1 MKAIFV
7 RSPYSIVVDFATQVE
22 TKLELYLWNKPNSS
36 PITPTYT
43 FSMPIPSTTQR
54 TAYYNVANEC
64 QEFIDNINP
73 TYTDGSQLEQN
84 SMWSYAKVITSYR
97 TVAGGSWTQY
107 SNETFICLYGYSEYA
122 QGVNYS
128 LTQEITMLNSNVS
141 TQNIPQSVGLRFT
154 VDTNITRIDSTLITA
169 DRFSTVIDYS
179 STLDPYVNVVIQ
191 QASGVTYAIVYQN
204 NFKTVTIPI
213 TTVGTETLIKIPL
226 EPTSYIYTDPYT
238 VSLQR
243 NSVFVTTNV
252 FSRLITPICEPKYTP
267 LLCSFINKLGG
278 WENLWLMKLSENSV
292 TSKGTDYNISPSTF
306 NYNIYKG
313 QSKSFNRN
321 GKKSTKT
328 NTGWVDETTGVLITE
343 LLMSETILLNNEPVM
358 LKGESQI
365 IKQWVKDKNINYT
378 LDFESKNNLINNVV

>member
-7 RSPYSIVVDFATQVE
+7 RSPYSIVVDYATQVE
-22 TKLELYLWNKPNSS
+22 TKLELYLWNKPNVS
-36 PITPTYT
+36 PVTPTYT
-43 FSMPIPSTTQR
+43 FSQSIPSVTQR
-54 TAYYNVANEC
+54 TAIYNIANEC
-64 QEFIDNINP
+64 QEFIENINP
-73 TYTDGSQLEQN
+73 IYIDGSQLEQN
-84 SMWSYAKVITSYR
+84 SMWAYAKAISSYR

-107 SNETFICLYGYSEYA
+107 STETFICLYGYSEYQ

-128 LTQEITMLNSNVS
+128 LTQEVTMLNSLVS
-141 TQNIPQSVGLRFT
+141 TQNIPQAVGLRFT
-154 VDTNITRIDSTLITA
+154 VDTTGTRADSTLITA

-179 STLDPYVNVVIQ
+179 STFDAYVNVMIQ
-191 QASGVTYAIVYQN
+191 QASGSTYSIVYQN
-204 NFKTVTIPI
+204 NIKTVTVSL

-238 VSLQR
+238 VSLKKT
-243 NSVFVTTNV
+243 NGGTTTL

-278 WENLWLMKLSENSV
+278 WENLWLMKLSENSI
-292 TSKGTDYNISPSTF
+292 TSKGTDYNIAPSTF

-328 NTGWVDETTGVLITE
+328 NTGWVDESTGVLITE

-378 LDFESKNNLINNVV
+378 LDFESKSNV

>member
-7 RSPYSIVVDFATQVE
+7 RSPYSIVVDNATQIE
-22 TKLELYLWNKPNSS
+22 TKLELYLWNKPNSV
-36 PITPTYT
+36 PGIPTYT
-43 FSMPIPSTTQR
+43 FSNLVPSLTQR
-54 TAYYNVANEC
+54 IAYYNIANEC
-64 QEFIDNINP
+64 QEFIENINP
-73 TYTDGSQLEQN
+73 IVNGTQTEQDK
-84 SMWSYAKVITSYR
+84 MWAYARAVTSYR
-97 TVAGGSWTQY
+97 TVSGGAWTQY
-107 SNETFICLYGYSEYA
+107 SNETFICLYGYSEYK

-128 LTQEITMLNSNVS
+128 LNQEITMLNSGVTS
-141 TQNIPQSVGLRFT
+141 QNIPQSIGLRFT
-154 VDTNITRIDSTLITA
+154 VDTTSTRADSTLITA
-169 DRFSTVIDYS
+169 DRFATITDYS
-179 STLDPYVNVVIQ
+179 SSLDAYVNVMIQ
-191 QASGVTYAIVYQN
+191 QASGSTYSIVYQN
-204 NFKTVTIPI
+204 NINTVTVAL

-226 EPTSYIYTDPYT
+226 EPTTYTYNTPFT
-238 VSLQR
+238 VSLIKT
-243 NSVFVTTNV
+243 NGGTTTL

-292 TSKGTDYNISPSTF
+292 TSKGTEYNIAPSSF

-328 NTGWVDETTGVLITE
+328 NTGWVDESTGVLITE

>member
-7 RSPYSIVVDFATQVE
+7 RSPYSTVVDYATQVE
-22 TKLELYLWNKPNSS
+22 TKLELYLWNKPNVS
-36 PITPTYT
+36 PVTPTYT
-43 FSMPIPSTTQR
+43 FSQSIPSVTQR
-54 TAYYNVANEC
+54 TAYYNIANEC
-64 QEFIDNINP
+64 QEFIENINP
-73 TYTDGSQLEQN
+73 TYIDGSQLEQN
-84 SMWSYAKVITSYR
+84 SMWAYAKAITSYR
-97 TVAGGSWTQY
+97 TVAGGTWTQY
-107 SNETFICLYGYSEYA
+107 SNETFICLYGYSEYQ

-128 LTQEITMLNSNVS
+128 LTQEVTMLNSNVS

-154 VDTNITRIDSTLITA
+154 VDTTGTRSDSTLITA

-179 STLDPYVNVVIQ
+179 STLDPYVNVMIQ
-191 QASGVTYAIVYQN
+191 QASGSTYSIVYQN
-204 NFKTVTIPI
+204 SIKTVTVNL

-238 VSLQR
+238 VSLIKT
-243 NSVFVTTNV
+243 NGGTTTL

-292 TSKGTDYNISPSTF
+292 TSKGTEYNIAPSSF

-328 NTGWVDETTGVLITE
+328 NTGWVDESTGVLITE
-343 LLMSETILLNNEPVM
+343 MLMSETILLNNEPVM

-378 LDFESKNNLINNVV
+378 LDFESKSNLINNVV

>member
-22 TKLELYLWNKPNSS
+22 TKLELYLWNKPNVS
-36 PITPTYT
+36 PGTPTYT
-43 FSMPIPSTTQR
+43 FSQLIPSTTQR
-54 TAYYNVANEC
+54 TAYYNIANEC
-64 QEFIDNINP
+64 QEFIENINP
-73 TYTDGSQLEQN
+73 TYIDGSQLEQN
-84 SMWSYAKVITSYR
+84 SMWSYAKAISYYR
-97 TVAGGSWTQY
+97 TVAGGAWTQY
-107 SNETFICLYGYSEYA
+107 SNETFICLYGYSEYK

-128 LTQEITMLNSNVS
+128 LTQEITMLNSSVS
-141 TQNIPQSVGLRFT
+141 TQNIPQAVGLRFT
-154 VDTNITRIDSTLITA
+154 VDTTGTRVDSDLITA

-179 STLDPYVNVVIQ
+179 STLDPYINVMIQ
-191 QASGVTYAIVYQN
+191 QGSGSTYFIVYQN
-204 NFKTVTIPI
+204 NIKTVTVGL
-213 TTVGTETLIKIPL
+213 TTIGTETLIKIPL
-226 EPTSYIYTDPYT
+226 EPTTYIYTDPYT
-238 VSLQR
+238 VSLKKT
-243 NSVFVTTNV
+243 NGGTTTL

-292 TSKGTDYNISPSTF
+292 TSKGTEYNISPSTF

-328 NTGWVDETTGVLITE
+328 NTGWVDESTGVLITE

>member
-22 TKLELYLWNKPNSS
+22 TKLELYLWNKPNVS

-43 FSMPIPSTTQR
+43 FSQLIPSTTQR
-54 TAYYNVANEC
+54 TAIYNIANEC
-64 QEFIDNINP
+64 QEFIENINP
-73 TYTDGSQLEQN
+73 TYIDGSQLEQN
-84 SMWSYAKVITSYR
+84 SMWSYAKAISSYR
-97 TVAGGSWTQY
+97 TVAGGTWTQY
-107 SNETFICLYGYSEYA
+107 SNETFICLYGYSEYK

-128 LTQEITMLNSNVS
+128 LTQEVTMLNSNVS
-141 TQNIPQSVGLRFT
+141 TQNIPQAVGLRFT
-154 VDTNITRIDSTLITA
+154 VDTTGTRVDSTLITA
-169 DRFSTVIDYS
+169 DRFSTIIDYS
-179 STLDPYVNVVIQ
+179 SALDPYVNVMIQ
-191 QASGVTYAIVYQN
+191 QVSGSTYSIVYQN
-204 NFKTVTIPI
+204 NIKTVTVAL

-226 EPTSYIYTDPYT
+226 EPTTYIYNTPFT
-238 VSLQR
+238 VSLIKT
-243 NSVFVTTNV
+243 NGGNTTL

-278 WENLWLMKLSENSV
+278 WENLWLMKLSENSI
-292 TSKGTDYNISPSTF
+292 TSKGTDYNIAPSSF

-328 NTGWVDETTGVLITE
+328 NTGWVDESTGVIITE